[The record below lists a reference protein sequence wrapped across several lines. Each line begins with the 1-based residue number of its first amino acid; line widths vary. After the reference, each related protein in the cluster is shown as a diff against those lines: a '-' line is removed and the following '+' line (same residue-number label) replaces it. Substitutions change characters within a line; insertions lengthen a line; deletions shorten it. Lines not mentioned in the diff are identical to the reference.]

1 MIKSACT
8 RVTERR
14 PPGDGALLMR
24 RNGFCPPRQQ
34 MFFRVF
40 EVSKD
45 CYPARSFGAR
55 IQSSTRTTGNEEADR
70 LRCEVEAQ
78 GCPPHMAYFRSW
90 NKTTYSGCG
99 REVLRSSSLSRLG
112 VGFDLVT
119 GVTGGDL
126 VGRVTLIGTRSR
138 LRIRLLSFSI
148 ACSSGQRHLY
158 STSGVNRIL
167 L

>member
-1 MIKSACT
+1 
-8 RVTERR
+8 
-14 PPGDGALLMR
+14 MR

-78 GCPPHMAYFRSW
+78 GCPPTWHIFALGIKQPIQDVEGKSF
-90 NKTTYSGCG
+90 
-99 REVLRSSSLSRLG
+99 EVVASPG
-112 VGFDLVT
+112 
-119 GVTGGDL
+119 
-126 VGRVTLIGTRSR
+126 
-138 LRIRLLSFSI
+138 
-148 ACSSGQRHLY
+148 
-158 STSGVNRIL
+158 
-167 L
+167 